1 MIVVVVR
8 GVQYV
13 HCVIHKCIMVKV
25 GGNEIHVKY
34 VKTGQFYEIRGK
46 FCKSRGK
53 KKKIPE
59 IGGKSIGVGK

>member
-1 MIVVVVR
+1 MKEKMLE
-8 GVQYV
+8 
-13 HCVIHKCIMVKV
+13 HFSLKV
-25 GGNEIHVKY
+25 GILPHPTLKY

-59 IGGKSIGVGK
+59 IEGKSIGVGK